1 MNNRPLRNNTTI
13 KQSCQRSKNGIDAF
27 FLCSSMIQWV
37 DIHEMVYGRLGNV
50 INDSGQGRLC
60 WVCISLMLLEMIGP
74 KNYCNYCNF
83 WSKANN
89 QMPRTKMKRNI
100 SFFLINTEIIVIPF
114 NWILHKMVINYA
126 QLKCVCTHFQHLL
139 IIITSEKA
147 HRDTFSVAVCAAL
160 IISCAQS
167 SSMITMC
174 Y

>member
-1 MNNRPLRNNTTI
+1 
-13 KQSCQRSKNGIDAF
+13 
-27 FLCSSMIQWV
+27 MIQWV

-74 KNYCNYCNF
+74 KNDCNYCNF

-114 NWILHKMVINYA
+114 N
-126 QLKCVCTHFQHLL
+126 
-139 IIITSEKA
+139 
-147 HRDTFSVAVCAAL
+147 
-160 IISCAQS
+160 
-167 SSMITMC
+167 
-174 Y
+174 